1 MARIPVPVSFISYIA
16 FLFLLSNGVAS
27 QEISIAVV
35 GDMMF
40 GPGVSRIMDRE
51 GSLAPFSGVVQ
62 SLRDADIT
70 FGILEGG
77 IGTRGEP
84 LQDKEHT
91 FRSKP
96 SAARG
101 LANAGFDVVSLAT
114 PHIMDYGE
122 EGFLDTMEFLSWY
135 GVKYVGGGINM
146 EEARKPVVLNAK
158 GVKVAFLAYYRGSQF
173 DQSFSEEGKPGPA
186 FPVYGELEKDIAEAK
201 AQSDLVIVCIHWG
214 IQVEKQE
221 EVSNRQKL
229 YAHKLIDS
237 GADAVIG
244 QWLHLLQG
252 IEIYKS
258 RVAECEEV
266 GGKPIIYSLGDFIYG
281 TYAKKLP
288 IGFIAKFVFSH
299 SELLRVEITPLSTSD
314 TTTGSYFPMI
324 LHGQAAQD
332 AITTLDKLS
341 HELGTNIQ
349 IKGDIGIISIAA
361 EEKGNGG

>member
-1 MARIPVPVSFISYIA
+1 
-16 FLFLLSNGVAS
+16 
-27 QEISIAVV
+27 
-35 GDMMF
+35 
-40 GPGVSRIMDRE
+40 MDRE
-51 GSLAPFSGVVQ
+51 GSLAPFSGIVQ
-62 SLRDADIT
+62 PLRDADIA

-91 FRSKP
+91 FRSRP

-135 GVKYVGGGINM
+135 GVKYVGGGVNK
-146 EEARKPVVLNAK
+146 EKARKPVVLNAK

-173 DQSFSEEGKPGPA
+173 DQSFSREGKPGPA
-186 FPVYGELEKDIAEAK
+186 FPVYGELENDVAAAK
-201 AQSDLVIVCIHWG
+201 AQSDLVIACIHWG
-214 IQVEKQE
+214 VQVEKQQK
-221 EVSNRQKL
+221 VSNRQKL
-229 YAHKLIDS
+229 YARKLIDS

-252 IEIYKS
+252 IEIYK
-258 RVAECEEV
+258 
-266 GGKPIIYSLGDFIYG
+266 GKPIIYSLGDFIYG

-288 IGFIAKFVFSH
+288 MGFIVKFVFSR

-314 TTTGSYFPMI
+314 TTTSSYFPVI

-332 AITTLDKLS
+332 AIATLDKLS
-341 HELGTNIQ
+341 RELGTDIQ
-349 IKGDIGIISIAA
+349 IKDGIGIISAMA
-361 EEKGNGG
+361 EEKR